1 MYIGV
6 DIGGTKCAVV
16 RGDHSGKILEK
27 RVFDTLDFNT
37 TSRKLIEII
46 DAIITDDVKAIGIS
60 CGGPLDSK
68 KGIIM
73 APPSLSDWVDY
84 PITDIYS
91 ERYGIPAYLQNDA
104 DACAVAE
111 WKFGAGQGY
120 QNVIFLTFGTGMGAG
135 LILNNELYVGTC
147 DGAGEIGHVKLKD
160 GDHVGYRKAGSVE
173 GYCSGS
179 GIRQYGK
186 GTAKELAERAK
197 NGDQE
202 AKKIFEQVGSDFG
215 KALAILVD
223 VLNPQ
228 IIIAGSIFTRCQE
241 LMEKTMWEELRKEV
255 IDRNLDGIKIAGS
268 KLGEHVGDMAALCVA
283 MQNYTT
289 GGRV

>member
-1 MYIGV
+1 
-6 DIGGTKCAVV
+6 
-16 RGDHSGKILEK
+16 
-27 RVFDTLDFNT
+27 
-37 TSRKLIEII
+37 
-46 DAIITDDVKAIGIS
+46 
-60 CGGPLDSK
+60 
-68 KGIIM
+68 M